1 MPLHLR
7 MKWLRALRRTTV
19 IIVPYGIGIAEAYY
33 LPRYGLQWMFI
44 ALGLTACLA
53 GFWVREHWDD

>member
-1 MPLHLR
+1 
-7 MKWLRALRRTTV
+7 MKWLRALKRTTV
-19 IIVPYGIGIAEAYY
+19 IMVLYGIGIAEVYY

-44 ALGLTACLA
+44 ALGLTAFLA